1 MEIEKLLDKSDEKY
15 QKIAK
20 LLFEFLD
27 EEDMNKK
34 LAIREVVL
42 NLLRT
47 SVIIENKD
55 FMELLVKLEKYE
67 KP

>member
-1 MEIEKLLDKSDEKY
+1 MEIEKLLDKSDDRY

-20 LLFEFLD
+20 LLFDLLD

-34 LAIREVVL
+34 LAIREVIL
-42 NLLRT
+42 DLLRT
-47 SVIIENKD
+47 AVIIENKD